1 VTVVLME
8 RVSMDG
14 FSRETEFSYAFEC
27 VVNNTRVLEVVVG
40 KEIDL
45 IEKVANI
52 DAAQRVHL

>member
-1 VTVVLME
+1 ME